1 MQKKEVKLRIR
12 TFPRYA
18 KRETHFHH
26 LCRRKRTPPKDEFVL
41 NESDIHSG
49 DFFGVIRLDGLD
61 SMLAFGMGSHTGHTT
76 VALWEE
82 TWLAKRWQSGGLNM
96 MNSHNQLQPICI
108 QGRAAICCREQRQW
122 FVLVG
127 HSCSVASFCELVS

>member
-1 MQKKEVKLRIR
+1 
-12 TFPRYA
+12 
-18 KRETHFHH
+18 
-26 LCRRKRTPPKDEFVL
+26 VL

-82 TWLAKRWQSGGLNM
+82 TWLVKWWRSKNDEFSQTAPANLHPRTGSYMLQRAPSMVRTGG
-96 MNSHNQLQPICI
+96 
-108 QGRAAICCREQRQW
+108 A
-122 FVLVG
+122 
-127 HSCSVASFCELVS
+127 LVS